1 MLAVLLDLEI
11 VTLGKE
17 TRAPKDLEWQGDI
30 HTDRTGMLEA
40 QVKRYV
46 QLRLE
51 EALGTPF
58 PFVSPMLE

>member
-1 MLAVLLDLEI
+1 
-11 VTLGKE
+11 VTRGKE